1 MRATRGVELREPR
14 EPKPQ
19 KWKRGG
25 KTAVQ
30 QSEDACFASEE
41 AGDRPDEGATP
52 VRGRA
57 VETATLNIPSLE
69 LD

>member
-1 MRATRGVELREPR
+1 MGGRVGGA
-14 EPKPQ
+14 KPQ

-41 AGDRPDEGATP
+41 AGGPPDEGATP
-52 VRGRA
+52 VRGRGRA